1 MSPQAVPP
9 LSGSGYGAVIHSFV
23 TGSHGLNSPDEGKA
37 WKILGRSLHRIH
49 TGAFCPHD
57 SNPIW
62 LPTQY
67 MHATRTEHPLLP
79 CRPRVGL
86 AWRAFHGRMAMYTN
100 PGRTGCIITP
110 FCLYPAR
117 LLFVHKLLTKI
128 LSEKSEKGVD
138 KSDGK
143 WYIYSMI

>member
-23 TGSHGLNSPDEGKA
+23 TGSHGLNSPDERKA

-49 TGAFCPHD
+49 TGALCPLKV
-57 SNPIW
+57 NPIW

-67 MHATRTEHPLLP
+67 MHATRTGRPPSACCPLP
-79 CRPRVGL
+79 HHMSWTFCS
-86 AWRAFHGRMAMYTN
+86 RMAMYTN
-100 PGRTGCIITP
+100 PGRPGGIAMP
-110 FCLYPAR
+110 FCQYPGSS
-117 LLFVHKLLTKI
+117 LIVHKLLTNF